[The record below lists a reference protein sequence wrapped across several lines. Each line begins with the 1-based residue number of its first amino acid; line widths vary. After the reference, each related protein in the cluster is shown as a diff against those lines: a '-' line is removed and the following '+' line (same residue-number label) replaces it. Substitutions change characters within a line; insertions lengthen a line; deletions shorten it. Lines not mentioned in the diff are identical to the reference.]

1 MNKSLKKRCLAALLA
16 LGVCAA
22 PAAAGKPKK
31 ELYIPMDYSTC
42 GYHASERNIPDVDN
56 AVYVECAEGDMHDAL
71 QRAIDYVSTL
81 KPDENGHRGA
91 VLLGEGTF

>member
-31 ELYIPMDYSTC
+31 ELYIPPPAATT
-42 GYHASERNIPDVDN
+42 P
-56 AVYVECAEGDMHDAL
+56 L
-71 QRAIDYVSTL
+71 
-81 KPDENGHRGA
+81 NG
-91 VLLGEGTF
+91 TYPTWTTPYT